1 MPVESTTEIENITG
15 RDGRLRELQPE
26 PGDISGGVEAA
37 VGDVSSLT
45 LYLSAAGAVTVTV
58 KASPDGGET
67 WFALPESP
75 VEFTEADDD
84 AILINYDMN
93 RIELSGSDGTD
104 VQAILREVV

>member
-26 PGDISGGVEAA
+26 PGDISGGVAA
-37 VGDVSSLT
+37 TVGDVSSLT
-45 LYLSAAGAVTVTV
+45 LYLAASGAVQVTV
-58 KASPDGGET
+58 EASADGGET
-67 WFALPESP
+67 YFTLPESP
-75 VEFTEADDD
+75 VSFAEAGDD

-93 RIELSGSDGTD
+93 KIRLTASDGTN